1 MNGARLTVRGQVQGV
16 GFRPTVW
23 RLANEMGL
31 TGDVKNTGDGVVIQ
45 LWGDGVGVFSERLY
59 AALPPLARI
68 EDLDIEVINAP
79 APVSFGIAASHN
91 SEMRGGVT
99 PDAATCADCLAE
111 IRSPYERRYRYPFAN
126 CTNCG
131 PRFSI
136 VTAAPY
142 DRAKTTMEPF
152 DLCGPCAAEYGAPE
166 DRRFHAQ
173 PVACGRC
180 GPNIWIEKLGRGA
193 VNLEAFSM
201 LDDVDA
207 TGGMI
212 MNGHIVAIRGLGGVH
227 LACDATNADAVTELR
242 RRKSRAGKA
251 FALMARDLDVV
262 RKYCEVSDKEAE
274 VLSSPQ
280 APIVLLKRKP
290 NSLPDEIA
298 PGLDR
303 LGVMLPYTPF
313 YHLIVR
319 RIGRPVIMTSGNP
332 SGQPQCIGNQ
342 ETRDR
347 LAHIADFACFHDRDI
362 ANRIDDSVVRVDL
375 GRERILRRARGYAPQ
390 GLVLPEG
397 FAKDIQVLAL
407 GSEQKNTFCLVK
419 DGQAIVSQ
427 HMGDLEDAATHAD
440 VAHNLDLYGRL
451 YDHAPT
457 VLAVDQH
464 PQYLSTRRGF
474 EMAGERPVIEV
485 QHHHAHIASCLAEN
499 QRPLNAAP
507 VLGIALDGT
516 GYGDD
521 GTIWGGEFL
530 ICDYSGYR
538 RAGSFKPVALPG
550 GAAAVKQPWRNAY
563 AHLMAEMGWG
573 EFSMNFA
580 DLEVYRRL
588 NDMPRDTLNAMMET
602 GTNTPLAS
610 SCGRLFDAAAVIA
623 GIAWDAQNY
632 EGEAAQ
638 LFEAAIEPAALDEPL
653 DLAYPFSVPLSGGTG
668 LPYIEPVAVWRAM
681 LGDLVLKTPVGVM
694 AARFHRGLANA
705 IIAMAQRIT
714 HDTEIDT
721 IALSGGC
728 FQNATL
734 FELVH
739 QGLESSGLKVLSH
752 SKFPAN
758 DGGISLGQ
766 ALVALAA
773 SQSEEKICA

>member
-1 MNGARLTVRGQVQGV
+1 
-16 GFRPTVW
+16 
-23 RLANEMGL
+23 
-31 TGDVKNTGDGVVIQ
+31 
-45 LWGDGVGVFSERLY
+45 
-59 AALPPLARI
+59 
-68 EDLDIEVINAP
+68 
-79 APVSFGIAASHN
+79 
-91 SEMRGGVT
+91 
-99 PDAATCADCLAE
+99 
-111 IRSPYERRYRYPFAN
+111 
-126 CTNCG
+126 
-131 PRFSI
+131 
-136 VTAAPY
+136 
-142 DRAKTTMEPF
+142 
-152 DLCGPCAAEYGAPE
+152 
-166 DRRFHAQ
+166 
-173 PVACGRC
+173 
-180 GPNIWIEKLGRGA
+180 
-193 VNLEAFSM
+193 
-201 LDDVDA
+201 
-207 TGGMI
+207 
-212 MNGHIVAIRGLGGVH
+212 
-227 LACDATNADAVTELR
+227 
-242 RRKSRAGKA
+242 
-251 FALMARDLDVV
+251 
-262 RKYCEVSDKEAE
+262 
-274 VLSSPQ
+274 
-280 APIVLLKRKP
+280 
-290 NSLPDEIA
+290 
-298 PGLDR
+298 
-303 LGVMLPYTPF
+303 
-313 YHLIVR
+313 
-319 RIGRPVIMTSGNP
+319 
-332 SGQPQCIGNQ
+332 
-342 ETRDR
+342 
-347 LAHIADFACFHDRDI
+347 
-362 ANRIDDSVVRVDL
+362 
-375 GRERILRRARGYAPQ
+375 
-390 GLVLPEG
+390 
-397 FAKDIQVLAL
+397 
-407 GSEQKNTFCLVK
+407 
-419 DGQAIVSQ
+419 
-427 HMGDLEDAATHAD
+427 
-440 VAHNLDLYGRL
+440 
-451 YDHAPT
+451 

-538 RAGSFKPVALPG
+538 RAGTFKPVALPG

-588 NDMPRDTLNAMMET
+588 NDMPRDTLNAMIET

-623 GIAWDAQNY
+623 GLAWDAQNY

-638 LFEAAIEPAALDEPL
+638 LFEAAIDTAALDEPL
-653 DLAYPFSVPLSGGTG
+653 DLAYPFSVPLTGGTG

-705 IIAMAQRIT
+705 IVAMAQRIT
-714 HDTEIDT
+714 NDTEIDT